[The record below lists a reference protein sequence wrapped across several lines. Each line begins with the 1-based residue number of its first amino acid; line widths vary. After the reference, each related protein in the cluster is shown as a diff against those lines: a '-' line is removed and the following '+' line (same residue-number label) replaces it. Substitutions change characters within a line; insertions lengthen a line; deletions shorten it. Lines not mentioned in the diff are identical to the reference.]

1 MFKFPHLQNEQA
13 AVWDSW
19 SLEMDCLEGEERQA
33 ILNVEDSKPPKHLC
47 FNLINLPI
55 FKKYFKE

>member
-1 MFKFPHLQNEQA
+1 
-13 AVWDSW
+13 
-19 SLEMDCLEGEERQA
+19 MDCLEGEERQA